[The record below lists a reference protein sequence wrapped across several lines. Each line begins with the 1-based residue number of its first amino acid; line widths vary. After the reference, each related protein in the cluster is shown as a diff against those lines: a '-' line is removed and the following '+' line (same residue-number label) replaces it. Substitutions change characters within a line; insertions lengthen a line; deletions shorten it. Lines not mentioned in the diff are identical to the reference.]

1 MGKYKNEEI
10 ISKKKENEQLKADN
24 LALGLQISD
33 LEISGME
40 IGLQNSELEIRIA
53 ELEGAKSN
61 V

>member
-40 IGLQNSELEIRIA
+40 MGLQNSELEIRIA